1 MALGL
6 DLTTAN
12 WQALQPSPAGGKST
26 GAIKRVHVERGSLVL
41 GIQLDEQ
48 TNEGEIILDLE
59 GAMLALGDSL
69 GQGRQLA
76 FNVEYSSRF
85 TGEFQA
91 FVKDRQGRSEYGS
104 MQIIE
109 SHDVPRPV
117 TVALIPGV
125 RIPAMGYQDTGF

>member
-1 MALGL
+1 M
-6 DLTTAN
+6 
-12 WQALQPSPAGGKST
+12 
-26 GAIKRVHVERGSLVL
+26 L

-48 TNEGEIILDLE
+48 ANEGEIILDLD

-76 FNVEYSSRF
+76 FNVEYPSRF

-109 SHDVPRPV
+109 SHDVAATGDGGADSRRAHPRHG
-117 TVALIPGV
+117 IPGQG
-125 RIPAMGYQDTGF
+125 I